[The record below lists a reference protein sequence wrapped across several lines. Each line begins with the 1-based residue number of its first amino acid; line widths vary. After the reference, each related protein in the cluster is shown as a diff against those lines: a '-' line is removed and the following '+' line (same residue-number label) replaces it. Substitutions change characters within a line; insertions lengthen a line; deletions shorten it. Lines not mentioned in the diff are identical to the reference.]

1 MIRGM
6 RRLNM
11 LDKKG
16 TTMVYV
22 RLDTKL
28 LNNIEAIAHA
38 SHKSVAKVINELL
51 EKSLK
56 EVNNNVGI

>member
-1 MIRGM
+1 
-6 RRLNM
+6 M

-16 TTMVYV
+16 TTMVYI

-51 EKSLK
+51 EK
-56 EVNNNVGI
+56 EVKQHDTKSNG

>member
-1 MIRGM
+1 
-6 RRLNM
+6 M

>member
-1 MIRGM
+1 M
-6 RRLNM
+6 LN
-11 LDKKG
+11 KRG
-16 TTMVYV
+16 TTMVYI
-22 RLDTKL
+22 RLNTQL
-28 LNNIEAIAHA
+28 LNNIEAIAQA